1 MAEDEHVI
9 TVGSY
14 EHRLMIA
21 GLNGFRNDL
30 IHEGRSTED
39 VERLLLKVI
48 RAPTKRQKRRED
60 RDAR

>member
-1 MAEDEHVI
+1 MAEEEHVI

-21 GLNGFRNDL
+21 GLNNYRNNL
-30 IHEGRSTED
+30 IQENCD
-39 VERLLLKVI
+39 PNAVERLLLKVI

>member
-1 MAEDEHVI
+1 MAEEEHVI

-14 EHRLMIA
+14 EYRLMFA

-30 IHEGRSTED
+30 IQEGRCPDD

>member
-1 MAEDEHVI
+1 MAEEEHVI

-21 GLNGFRNDL
+21 ELNGFRNDL
-30 IHEGRSTED
+30 IHEGRSPED

>member
-30 IHEGRSTED
+30 IHEGRSPED

-48 RAPTKRQKRRED
+48 RAPTERQKRRDD

>member
-1 MAEDEHVI
+1 MAEEEHVI

-21 GLNGFRNDL
+21 GINHFRNDL
-30 IHEGRSTED
+30 LQTGKPTED
-39 VERLLLKVI
+39 VETLLLKVI
-48 RAPTKRQKRRED
+48 QAPARKKRRED

>member
-21 GLNGFRNDL
+21 GLNGGAASA
-30 IHEGRSTED
+30 EGDPSSHQAAET
-39 VERLLLKVI
+39 
-48 RAPTKRQKRRED
+48 QG
-60 RDAR
+60 